1 MSWKPGK
8 LLVVAVATLLVAAQ
22 MLVTV
27 HSYEHEPGYSPGQL
41 CAGCV
46 AAAQLSAAS
55 IDNAPAE
62 IPSIPHGNVTCFANY
77 GWISAERPC
86 VRQRGPPAPLLT

>member
-8 LLVVAVATLLVAAQ
+8 LLVIAVAALLVAAQ

-27 HSYEHEPGYSPGQL
+27 HSFKHEPGYSTGQL

-46 AAAQLSAAS
+46 AAAQLAAAS

-62 IPSIPHGNVTCFANY
+62 IPSIPHGDVTCSASY
-77 GWISAERPC
+77 RWISAELPC
-86 VRQRGPPAPLLT
+86 IRQRGPPAPLLT